1 MANWEPFQTDYR
13 ALKELERGLKPLQ
26 QVLRRKTWAGGQR
39 GPAELLSELQELLT
53 QVHETHDEVRQST
66 PPDYWLQDPWIRDR
80 TLGRR
85 LLGIAADRELL
96 GILGRQWSEG
106 AGQGPLIRDAFN
118 SGHGY
123 SRLIASE
130 ARLLVEL
137 GLSFNEAS
145 RIARRAWSANVAKSS
160 YGADPYRLMM
170 SRSDSL
176 MALEARTF
184 SLQWFSASLAVNIQV
199 LLADDPDEP
208 TWISRVRQIMASARA
223 RSALAVVQ
231 SADTYVEP
239 VGDPLS
245 VFLACVAIALESAD
259 GNLVEASNLSASV
272 VGGIIGVTIPDE
284 PM

>member
-1 MANWEPFQTDYR
+1 MENRGPFQADYR

-26 QVLRRKTWAGGQR
+26 QVLRRQTRTLGQR
-39 GPAELLSELQELLT
+39 GPAELLSEFEELLT
-53 QVHETHDEVRQST
+53 RVDDTHYEVRRST
-66 PPDYWLQDPWIRDR
+66 PADYWLPNPWIRER
-80 TLGRR
+80 ALGRR
-85 LLGIAADRELL
+85 LLDIAGDRELL
-96 GILGRQWSEG
+96 DMLGRQWREG
-106 AGQGPLIRDAFN
+106 TGQGPLVRDAVN

-130 ARLLVEL
+130 TRLLVEL
-137 GLSFNEAS
+137 GLPFNEAS

-160 YGADPYRLMM
+160 HGADPYWLMM
-170 SRSDSL
+170 SRSDSV
-176 MALEARTF
+176 MALGASIF
-184 SLQWFSASLAVNIQV
+184 SLQWFSTSLAVRVQV

-259 GNLVEASNLSASV
+259 GNLVEASNLGASIV
-272 VGGIIGVTIPDE
+272 AGFIGVTIPDE
-284 PM
+284 PV